1 MRLAYFGFPHF
12 GGTFTVYRLLRQG
25 LAGVGLRLDWLGV
38 GAAAHRALADPVW
51 TAERAFGRPVGSADT
66 DDAHA
71 GALALAN
78 AVEEGGY
85 DGILVG
91 ALTSRAEMS
100 AVRYLRARCVRIMIV
115 HNITPG
121 TYAAARALRDHVH
134 ASVAI
139 SPRIRSDLLRRHGF
153 APERCVVIG
162 HGTPLPAPQQ
172 TADRQGSDGPLRLIY
187 LGRIEDTAKGVFW
200 LPAILKRLAPA
211 VTLTVA
217 GDGPDLPALRR
228 RCAPLGA
235 RVRFLGAV
243 APEQVPILLAHH
255 DALLAPSRFEG
266 FCLTLTEAMAA
277 GCVPVASRI
286 IGVTDDIIEHGE
298 NGFLFRIGDID
309 AAAWALMRL
318 TVPERRRAM
327 AAAARATVRARF
339 TIEGMAERYLGLV
352 ATLQKAPPPLAP
364 PLDPSV
370 WELPRGLRAGL
381 RSRLPTPLKNFLRTA
396 QGRFAA

>member
-1 MRLAYFGFPHF
+1 MRLAYFGVPHF

-25 LAGVGLRLDWLGV
+25 LADAGASLEWLGL
-38 GAAAHRALADPVW
+38 GAAAHRARADPVW
-51 TAERAFGRPVGSADT
+51 AAERACGRAVGPADL
-66 DDAHA
+66 DDDHA
-71 GALALAN
+71 GALALAR
-78 AVEEGGY
+78 AVEAGGY
-85 DGILVG
+85 DGVFVNV
-91 ALTSRAEMS
+91 LTSRAEMN
-100 AVRYLRARCVRIMIV
+100 AARYLRADHLRIMIV

-121 TYAAARALRDHVH
+121 TYAAARALREHVH
-134 ASVAI
+134 ATVAI
-139 SPRIRSDLLRRHGF
+139 SPRIRSDLVRRHRF

-162 HGTPLPAPQQ
+162 HGTPMPAEE
-172 TADRQGSDGPLRLIY
+172 TAQRAAADGPLRLIY
-187 LGRIEDTAKGVFW
+187 LGRIEDAAKGVFW

-243 APEQVPILLAHH
+243 PPDQVPALLARH
-255 DALLAPSRFEG
+255 DVLLAPSRFEG

-286 IGVTDDIIEHGE
+286 AGVTDAIIDHGRS
-298 NGFLFRIGDID
+298 GFLFRIGDVD

-318 TVPERRRAM
+318 TIPERRQAM
-327 AAAARATVRARF
+327 AAAARATVCARF
-339 TIEGMAERYLGLV
+339 TIAGMAERYLDLV
-352 ATLQKAPPPLAP
+352 AMLQKAPPPLAP
-364 PLDPSV
+364 PLDPAH
-370 WELPRGLRAGL
+370 WDLPRGLKPAL
-381 RSRLPTPLKNFLRTA
+381 RSRLPRPLKNFLRTA